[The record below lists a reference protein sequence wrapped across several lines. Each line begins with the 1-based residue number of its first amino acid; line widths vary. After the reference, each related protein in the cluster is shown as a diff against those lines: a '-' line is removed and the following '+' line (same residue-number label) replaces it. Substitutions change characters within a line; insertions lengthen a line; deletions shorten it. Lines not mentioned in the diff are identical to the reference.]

1 MRNHFLRAKGVT
13 STGGGGDSG
22 GGGGSGSCGVND
34 TGGTNEWALIA
45 AVGNGANTAQHEFTS
60 SIDTTN
66 KISYLATFKTIA
78 YSGKVKLVV
87 RKITNTGTISWAK
100 KLAFSGTD
108 YTYFYAWKGK
118 SLSTGKQIIAGTVKY
133 SNTYGTCFLCINA
146 DGTVEW
152 CKRVTP
158 FSSSS
163 SYIGPYRL
171 IVDSSDN
178 IYCAFREPEPNSSGG
193 ASSTIYYFIIK
204 LNSSGVIQ
212 WQKRFRQGYQ
222 IGSSIGYISTF
233 TNIQGIEV
241 DSNYVYVLNT
251 RNNQKSIQI
260 VTLNV
265 SNGTYNTTRWLGYNS
280 TTSEKTT
287 YRHHRRSG
295 SQIVKDSSGDFY
307 ILYPVKGSNT
317 YTEII
322 IVKFN
327 SSYTVSWSTKLTFA
341 SGYAFNEQS
350 GFALTVTPNI
360 KNVVLSCKYFYNSYT
375 NYGHLIAVL
384 DSSGSLSWHRI
395 IQNVDDQTLP
405 QAVNGLEADNADHFY
420 RTGNLPWT
428 SPSNAYYPGQG
439 ESILK
444 HTTCSAIPADTYIST
459 YDPDNRLSSMSG
471 SPSGFGHI
479 KDTSIISDSSGSA
492 EIVSSA
498 PSYDS
503 LFGTYFEIVDPA
515 YDFTMTSETATL
527 TDLSSSDD
535 YKVLDYI

>member
-1 MRNHFLRAKGVT
+1 MRNHFLRASGT
-13 STGGGGDSG
+13 AATGGDGGGGDG
-22 GGGGSGSCGVND
+22 GGGGATCGAND
-34 TGGTNEWALIA
+34 SGGTNEWTLIA
-45 AVGNGANTAQHEFTS
+45 AKTDGLFASQHEFTS

-78 YSGKVKLVV
+78 ATGKVKLVV
-87 RKITNTGTISWAK
+87 RKITNTGTISWTK

-108 YTYFYAWKGK
+108 YTEFLAFKGK
-118 SLSTGKQIIAGTVKY
+118 SLSTGKQIIAGMVQY
-133 SNTYGTCFLCINA
+133 GNTYGTCFLCINA

-163 SYIGPYRL
+163 YLIGPYRL

-178 IYCAFREPEPNSSGG
+178 IYCAFYQQEPNSSGG
-193 ASSTIYYFIIK
+193 ASSTAYFFIIK

-222 IGSSIGYISTF
+222 TGGTIGFVSSF
-233 TNIQGIEV
+233 TNVQGIEV

-265 SNGTYNTTRWLGYNS
+265 SNGAYNTTRWLGS
-280 TTSEKTT
+280 SSSSEKTT
-287 YRHHRRSG
+287 YYHRRRSG

-317 YTEII
+317 YNEII

-341 SGYAFNEQS
+341 SGYTFYRQG

-360 KNVVLSCKYFYNSYT
+360 KNVVLSCKYYYNS

-395 IQNVDDQTLP
+395 IENVEGQTNG
-405 QAVNGLEADNADHFY
+405 QTCNGLEADNADHFY

-428 SPSNAYYPGQG
+428 TSNASYTNQG
-439 ESILK
+439 EAILK
-444 HTTCSAIPADTYIST
+444 HTTCSAIPANTYIST
-459 YDPDNRLSSMSG
+459 FDPNNRLSSISG
-471 SPSGFGHI
+471 SPSGFGQV
-479 KDTSIISDSSGSA
+479 KDTSIISASSGSA

-498 PSYDS
+498 PSYDI
-503 LFGTYFEIVDPA
+503 LFGNYYEVADPA
-515 YDFTMTSETATL
+515 YNFTMTSETATL
-527 TDLSSSDD
+527 TDLSSSEDF
-535 YKVLDYI
+535 KVLDYI